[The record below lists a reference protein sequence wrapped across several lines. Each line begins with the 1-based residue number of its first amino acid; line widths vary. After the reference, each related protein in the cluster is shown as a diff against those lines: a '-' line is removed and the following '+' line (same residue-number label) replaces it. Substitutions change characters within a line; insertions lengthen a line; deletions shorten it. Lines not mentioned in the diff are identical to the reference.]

1 MVNLVAVEKH
11 EKKKFINTIFYPVL
25 FVVILSIIHF
35 VQYAFDLNFYQF
47 GIYPKETKG
56 LVGIITSIFIHGN
69 FNHLF
74 NNAIPLLIL
83 GSALFYFYKPVAV
96 KIVVWIVLMGGF
108 WTWVMARE
116 SYHIGASGLIY
127 GLFSFLLVSGFIRLN
142 KQLIA
147 LSFFVVIVYGS
158 MVWGIFP
165 IKLSISYEA
174 HFWGFVSGIILAIF
188 YRKQGLQK
196 EVHVWEDEDHDD
208 DEKQY
213 WKTGYDDEQ
222 YTVNYKED
230 RRPKSEDR
238 S

>member
-1 MVNLVAVEKH
+1 MVNLVVVEKH
-11 EKKKFINTIFYPVL
+11 EKKKFINAIFYPVL
-25 FVVILSIIHF
+25 LVVILAIIHF
-35 VQYAFDLNFYQF
+35 VQYAFDLNFYQW

-56 LVGIITSIFIHGN
+56 LVGIVTSVFIHGN

-83 GSALFYFYKPVAV
+83 GSALFYFYKPVAI

-165 IKLSISYEA
+165 IKLEISYEA
-174 HFWGFVSGIILAIF
+174 HFWGFVSGITLAIF
-188 YRKQGLQK
+188 YRKEGLQK
-196 EVHVWEDEDHDD
+196 EVHVWVEDEEEEEE
-208 DEKQY
+208 EKQY

-222 YTVNYKED
+222 YTVNYKEEN
-230 RRPKSEDR
+230 KK
-238 S
+238 

>member
-1 MVNLVAVEKH
+1 MEKE
-11 EKKKFINTIFYPVL
+11 EKNKIINAIFYPIL
-25 FVVILSIIHF
+25 FVILIGLIHLIQF
-35 VQYAFDLNFYQF
+35 VFSLDFYWL
-47 GIYPKETKG
+47 GIYPQKLSAIG
-56 LVGIITSIFIHGN
+56 GVVSSVFIHGN

-83 GSALFYFYKPVAV
+83 GSALFYFYKPIALKV
-96 KIVVWIVLMGGF
+96 VVWIVLMGGF

-127 GLFSFLLVSGFIRLN
+127 GLFSFLLLSGFIRLN
-142 KQLIA
+142 KQLIS

-165 IKLSISYEA
+165 VKLNISYEA

-196 EVHVWEDEDHDD
+196 EIFVWDEEEES
-208 DEKQY
+208 DEKENEY
-213 WKTGYDDEQ
+213 WKSGYDSEN
-222 YTVNYKED
+222 YSENYKVD
-230 RRPKSEDR
+230 FKKNNTLNNF
-238 S
+238 